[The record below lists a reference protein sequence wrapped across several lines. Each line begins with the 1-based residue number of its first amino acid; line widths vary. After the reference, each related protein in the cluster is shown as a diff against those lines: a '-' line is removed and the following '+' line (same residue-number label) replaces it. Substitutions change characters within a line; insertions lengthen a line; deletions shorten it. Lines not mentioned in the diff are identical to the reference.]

1 MEKDNKMKHSRKKR
15 KSLYRI
21 IQDIAQDM
29 GASVIAEPTY
39 KKMVCITFRNGKSV
53 YYHKEGANINISSS
67 IKVCVNKYE
76 TKQFLKLK
84 SKTSKILQKLTVP
97 EGESFSDSKYDIISK
112 KAKMEKKGIHVD
124 ITDFSRNSIHEY
136 AQKILGFPVILKP
149 NTGEQAKH
157 VYIAYNTEDIKL
169 YLERFPKT
177 QRGKTLSILAEKYY
191 GDYKNYR
198 IAVLNS
204 EVISV
209 YENIPL
215 SVTGTGQ
222 DTIRELLKAKK
233 KSFKH
238 EGLRPENEIAGD
250 FRIQQYLKNFGMD
263 MDTVIP
269 EQEAVNLLGIA
280 NLSTGG
286 EAVDKTNAISN
297 YFKEQ
302 AIEIACALNLFLC
315 GIDILTKDI
324 TGGGEYMVL
333 EVNSNPGL
341 DNYKNNIEE
350 LYAKILKKL
359 ELR

>member
-1 MEKDNKMKHSRKKR
+1 MNQNKKKR
-15 KSLYRI
+15 KSLYRTV
-21 IQDIAQDM
+21 QDIAKDM

-39 KKMVCITFRNGKSV
+39 KKMVCITFQNGKTI
-53 YYHKEGANINISSS
+53 YYHKEGANINISSA

-84 SKTSKILQKLTVP
+84 SQNSTILQKLKVP
-97 EGESFSDSKYDIISK
+97 EGESFSDSKYDKISK
-112 KAKMEKKGIHVD
+112 KAKLEKKGIYID

-157 VYIAYNTEDIKL
+157 VYIAYNTEDVKL
-169 YLERFPKT
+169 YLKKFPKT

-191 GDYKNYR
+191 EDYKNYR
-198 IAVLNS
+198 IAVLNN
-204 EVISV
+204 EVISA

-215 SVTGTGQ
+215 SVTGSGK
-222 DTIRELLKAKK
+222 DTIHELLKAKR

-238 EGLRPENEIAGD
+238 EGLRPENEIADD
-250 FRIQQYLKNFGMD
+250 FRIQQYLKKFGMN

-269 EQEAVNLLGIA
+269 EHEAVNLLGIA
-280 NLSTGG
+280 NLCTGG
-286 EAVDKTNAISN
+286 EAIDKTNDVSN

-302 AIEIACALNLFLC
+302 AIEIARALNLFLC

-324 TGGGEYMVL
+324 TGGRCEYIVL

-341 DNYKNNIEE
+341 DNYKNNIEA
-350 LYAKILKKL
+350 LYAKILKNL